1 VLRLVAYGG
10 GVPGG
15 PFEGLDLA
23 AAPYELVAAGGALDV
38 PTLVAAYRAG
48 CFPWP
53 ASGRHAR
60 ALDRQARALARTGE
74 VRLLPGAAAGPLVP
88 WVSPH
93 PRAVVLPSRLHVPRT
108 VRQLLRRSGWTTTV
122 DACFPEV
129 LAACAHRPGEGTWI
143 TDGMRA
149 GYTALPAA
157 GAAHSLEVWDGT
169 ELVGGLYG
177 VLTGR
182 VFSGESMFHR
192 ASGASKVAVVDLCA
206 RLVEAGIALLDTQQ
220 ETEHLAAMG
229 QVLVSRADYLQALS
243 ELRDAPAVL
252 PTGRREV
259 ARLGAS
265 APPRSSPPV
274 LDGEGDPL

>member
-1 VLRLVAYGG
+1 M
-10 GVPGG
+10 PGG

-38 PTLVAAYRAG
+38 ATLVEAYRAG

-60 ALDRQARALARTGE
+60 ALDRQARALARTGQ
-74 VRLLPGAAAGPLVP
+74 VRLLPGAAPGALVP

-108 VRQLLRRSGWTTTV
+108 VRQLLRRCGWATTV
-122 DACFPEV
+122 DRDFDAV
-129 LAACAHRPGEGTWI
+129 VAGCADRPGEGTWI

-149 GYTALPAA
+149 GYAALHAA
-157 GAAHSLEVWDGT
+157 GVAHSLEVWDGD

-192 ASGASKVAVVDLCA
+192 RSGASKVAVVELCA
-206 RLVEAGIALLDTQQ
+206 RLVEAGVALLDTQQ
-220 ETEHLAAMG
+220 ATEHLEAMG
-229 QVLVSRADYLQALS
+229 QVLVSREDYLRALA
-243 ELRDAPAVL
+243 ELRDEPAVL
-252 PTGRREV
+252 AVDRREV
-259 ARLGAS
+259 ARLA
-265 APPRSSPPV
+265 
-274 LDGEGDPL
+274 